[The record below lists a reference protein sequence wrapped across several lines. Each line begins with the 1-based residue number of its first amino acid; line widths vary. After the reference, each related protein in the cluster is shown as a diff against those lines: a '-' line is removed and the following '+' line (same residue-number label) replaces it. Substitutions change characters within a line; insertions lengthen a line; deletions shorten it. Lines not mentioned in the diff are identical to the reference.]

1 MKKRMLRSV
10 IALLLVAGLAVGLA
24 ACSGSTPANT
34 GNAETKA
41 NAESAAPAKDDA
53 PAEEKFSVYS
63 FGPMTGGAA
72 WGAFEEGFYAACE
85 ELGYEGHYLAPT
97 ANNDWGAILNLHE
110 TAITNGAD
118 AIMDLALDPAAY
130 DDILKRGQEEG
141 VILLGLLND
150 NEHNVGY
157 IGTDPVGLGAAEAEA
172 LCTLMEGKDIYVV
185 AMQTDLSNQ
194 GQIEQV
200 DAFEAKLKELRPDA
214 VIVSREAC
222 NSSAQTAQDR
232 LSAVCTAH
240 PETNSLVSFDSYA
253 GLGAAAYVSAEGL
266 EDSFTVVGID
276 AAKEILLCIQDGS
289 MKATVAQA
297 WYTMGY
303 EGVKLIEK
311 VKNGEEIP
319 WYTDPGTP
327 IVYPENMDEM
337 IEQLHVDMS

>member
-1 MKKRMLRSV
+1 MKKSMLRSV
-10 IALLLVAGLAVGLA
+10 TAFLLAAVFAVSLA
-24 ACSGSTPANT
+24 ACSNSAPANNSDEVT
-34 GNAETKA
+34 A
-41 NAESAAPAKDDA
+41 SAAATNAVPTGGDT
-53 PAEEKFSVYS
+53 FSVYS

-72 WGAFEEGFYAACE
+72 WGAFEEGFYDACE

-110 TAITNGAD
+110 TAITNGAN
-118 AIMDLALDPAAY
+118 AIMDLALDPSAY
-130 DDILKRGQEEG
+130 DDILQRGKDEG

-157 IGTDPVGLGAAEAEA
+157 IGTDPVGLGEAEAEA
-172 LCTLMEGKDIYVV
+172 LCTLMEGKEIYVV

-200 DAFEAKLKELRPDA
+200 DAFEAKLMELRPDA

-232 LSAVCTAH
+232 LAAVCTAH

-266 EDSFTVVGID
+266 EDSFTVIGID
-276 AAKEILLCIQDGS
+276 AAKEIILCIQDGS

-311 VKNGEEIP
+311 IKNGEEIP

-327 IVYPENMDEM
+327 IVYPENLDEM